1 MTPENHNN
9 VQYSLFS
16 GSLPVNP
23 PNRQQQAPP
32 VAAGD
37 IINVRIESVGEK
49 GDGVAKK
56 QGFVIFVPKAQK
68 DQELSIKITKVLTS
82 VAFSENLG
90 PATGPIVNE
99 VREFG
104 GRDRPRYQQ
113 PIKKEDIDL
122 SEVGEGS
129 EEF

>member
-1 MTPENHNN
+1 MNQPTRP
-9 VQYSLFS
+9 
-16 GSLPVNP
+16 
-23 PNRQQQAPP
+23 QQAPP

-37 IINVRIESVGEK
+37 EINVRIESVGDK

-68 DQELSIKITKVLTS
+68 DQELRIKITKVLTS

-90 PATGPIVNE
+90 PATGEIVNP
-99 VREFG
+99 VREFN
-104 GRDRPRYQQ
+104 GRGDRPRYQQ
-113 PIKKEDIDL
+113 PPKKEEIDL
-122 SEVGEGS
+122 SELGEGS

>member
-1 MTPENHNN
+1 MN
-9 VQYSLFS
+9 Q
-16 GSLPVNP
+16 

-32 VAAGD
+32 VVAGEE
-37 IINVRIESVGEK
+37 INVRIESVGEK

-68 DQELSIKITKVLTS
+68 DQELRIKITKVLTS

-90 PATGPIVNE
+90 PATGPIVNGP
-99 VREFG
+99 REFG
-104 GRDRPRYQQ
+104 GGDRPRYQQ
-113 PIKKEDIDL
+113 PVKKEDIDL
-122 SEVGEGS
+122 SGVGEGS

>member
-1 MTPENHNN
+1 
-9 VQYSLFS
+9 
-16 GSLPVNP
+16 VNQ

-37 IINVRIESVGEK
+37 EFDVRIESVGDK

-56 QGFVIFVPKAQK
+56 QGFVIFVPKALK
-68 DQELSIKITKVLTS
+68 DQELRIKITKVLTS

-90 PATGPIVNE
+90 PAQGPIVNP
-99 VREFG
+99 VREFK
-104 GRDRPRYQQ
+104 PRAKFQE
-113 PIKKEDIDL
+113 PPKREEIDL
-122 SEVGEGS
+122 ENIGEGS

>member
-1 MTPENHNN
+1 M
-9 VQYSLFS
+9 
-16 GSLPVNP
+16 NP

>member
-1 MTPENHNN
+1 MN
-9 VQYSLFS
+9 Q
-16 GSLPVNP
+16 
-23 PNRQQQAPP
+23 PNRPQQAPP

-37 IINVRIESVGEK
+37 EIDVRIESVGDK

-68 DQELSIKITKVLTS
+68 DQELRIKITKVLTS

-90 PATGPIVNE
+90 PAVGPVVNP
-99 VREFG
+99 VREFKA
-104 GRDRPRYQQ
+104 RPKFQEPPKR
-113 PIKKEDIDL
+113 EEIDL
-122 SEVGEGS
+122 ENIGEGS